1 MNNKKRKQN
10 SKSDASAEQSRD
22 DSSVEEMV
30 GRNREEFSEDREPAP
45 YHFSREELQHKEDL
59 IDRVLGAR

>member
-1 MNNKKRKQN
+1 MNNKKQKQN
-10 SKSDASAEQSRD
+10 KKNNALAEQSRE
-22 DSSVEEMV
+22 DSSVEQMV
-30 GRNREEFSEDREPAP
+30 GRNREEFSEDREPAT